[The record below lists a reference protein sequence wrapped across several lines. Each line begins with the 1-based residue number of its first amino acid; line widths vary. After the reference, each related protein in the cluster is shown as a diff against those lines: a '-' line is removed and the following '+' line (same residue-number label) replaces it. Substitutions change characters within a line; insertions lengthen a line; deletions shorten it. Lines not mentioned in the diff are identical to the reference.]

1 MEKNQDAK
9 AMVEQILGSKFR
21 NYIIMVELPDG
32 RTISSVRGNEDD
44 MALMIH
50 MHMQNAKS
58 EEFKKLAEAMFKVLY
73 VSRFLET
80 VVSIEGKKMR
90 IRMEEVK

>member
-1 MEKNQDAK
+1 
-9 AMVEQILGSKFR
+9 
-21 NYIIMVELPDG
+21 
-32 RTISSVRGNEDD
+32 

-90 IRMEEVK
+90 IKMEEVK